1 MLSVTNIKID
11 LISYWNKHTI
21 YIIMVAH
28 LQPCNGLHPIC
39 NVCLL
44 ATELDIE
51 DFLDPEDNSRKLLR
65 AAFVSGADGRVSL
78 ITGLQITG
86 LEWTGLES

>member
-1 MLSVTNIKID
+1 MCG
-11 LISYWNKHTI
+11 
-21 YIIMVAH
+21 H

-44 ATELDIE
+44 ATEHDIK

-65 AAFVSGADGRVSL
+65 AAFVSGVARRVSL
-78 ITGLQITG
+78 NWTGLD
-86 LEWTGLES
+86 WTGLES